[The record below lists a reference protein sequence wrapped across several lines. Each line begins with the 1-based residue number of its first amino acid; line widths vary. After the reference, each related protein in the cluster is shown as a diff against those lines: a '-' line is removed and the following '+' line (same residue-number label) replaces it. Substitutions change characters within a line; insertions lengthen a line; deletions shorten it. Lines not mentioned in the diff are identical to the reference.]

1 MNKEII
7 IPFLLVA
14 VLLLFI
20 QVCDGKY
27 TINISSS
34 VFFHFATS
42 ILCEVLDLCFTPQ
55 HQFMKSFR

>member
-34 VFFHFATS
+34 VFFHFAT
-42 ILCEVLDLCFTPQ
+42 
-55 HQFMKSFR
+55 